1 MNVTQQGIEDHQTVL
16 HIEVEP
22 ERVQRAMQQAARKLS
37 QRYRIPGFRPGKA
50 PYNIV
55 LQMLGQDQVFDAAMD
70 DLGGQIYK
78 EAVEQA
84 GLDPFAPGRIE
95 MVQRDPLTIKALVPL
110 KPEVDPGDYQ
120 NVRVT
125 VDDPEVTEDDVEDI
139 LENLQAEQA
148 TWTPVERPAQLEDRV
163 TMHANG
169 TVDGE
174 PIIHVHDEEVWL
186 VEDNFKQFP
195 PGFLD
200 EIVGMSSG
208 DRREFDLTYP
218 EDAETEAL
226 RGKTAHFE
234 VEIRDVKERELPEMD
249 DEFAAGLGLGG
260 VSTLDELRE
269 RIRINEGVRRARTA
283 RDELEDKVL
292 TAVAEQAVIKYPPIM
307 VAAELEDEM
316 ERQAES
322 MQRMGFTLE
331 NYLRFTNMTPDQFR
345 AQLAPTVERRIQRS
359 LLMDAIAKRENTEAP
374 EGTPEEQAPNARLR
388 TALNWLVETVSGKPA
403 DWPNITALT
412 GLSEDDL
419 EAMAN
424 EADEDEMEEWE
435 DEDGLEGE
443 EGMEDEDAWEG
454 EDEAADDEET
464 GDEDAPSAASSATE
478 FKEA

>member
-1 MNVTQQGIEDHQTVL
+1 MNVTQQGIEDHQTIL
-16 HIEVEP
+16 QIEVEP

-55 LQMLGQDQVFDAAMD
+55 LQMLGKDQVFDAALD
-70 DLGGQIYK
+70 DLGGQVYK

-84 GLDPFAPGRIE
+84 ALDPFAPGRIE
-95 MVQRDPLTIKALVPL
+95 VVTREPLTIKALVPL
-110 KPEVDPGDYQ
+110 KPDVDPGDYK
-120 NVRVT
+120 NVRV
-125 VDDPEVTEDDVEDI
+125 VIDDPEVTEDDVEEI
-139 LENLQAEQA
+139 VENLQAEQA

-174 PIIHVHDEEVWL
+174 QMFHVHDEEVWL
-186 VEDNFKQFP
+186 VEDNFKEFP
-195 PGFLD
+195 AGFLD
-200 EIVGMSSG
+200 EVVGMSSG
-208 DRREFDLTYP
+208 DSREFDLTYP
-218 EDAETEAL
+218 EDAEHEAL

-234 VEIRDVKERELPEMD
+234 VEIRDVKERELSELD

-269 RIRINEGVRRARTA
+269 RIRINEGVRRARDA
-283 RDELEDKVL
+283 RDQLEDKVL

-316 ERQAES
+316 ERQAET

-359 LLMDAIAKRENTEAP
+359 LLMDAIAKREEVEAP
-374 EGTPEEQAPNARLR
+374 EGTPEEQAANARLR

-412 GLSEDDL
+412 GLSED
-419 EAMAN
+419 EIQAMAD
-424 EADEDEMEEWE
+424 EGEMEDEEEWE
-435 DEDGLEGE
+435 DTEEWEGEEEGE
-443 EGMEDEDAWEG
+443 EGEEG
-454 EDEAADDEET
+454 EDGDDAPT
-464 GDEDAPSAASSATE
+464 APSATTE

>member
-16 HIEVEP
+16 QIEVEP

-50 PYNIV
+50 PYNII

-70 DLGGQIYK
+70 DLGGQVYQ
-78 EAVEQA
+78 EAVQQA

-95 MVQRDPLTIKALVPL
+95 LVQREPLTIKALVPL
-110 KPEVDPGDYQ
+110 KPDVDPGDYRA
-120 NVRVT
+120 VRVE

-139 LENLQAEQA
+139 LENLQGEQA

-174 PIIHVHDEEVWL
+174 PILHVHDEEVWL

-200 EIVGMSSG
+200 EVVGMNSG

-218 EDAETEAL
+218 EDTEQEPL

-234 VEIRDVKERELPEMD
+234 VEIRDVKERELPELD

-260 VSTLDELRE
+260 VTTLDELRE
-269 RIRINEGVRRARTA
+269 RIRINEGVRRAREA
-283 RDELEDKVL
+283 RDQLEDKVL

-316 ERQAES
+316 ERQAQS

-331 NYLRFTNMTPDQFR
+331 NYLRFTNMSPDQFR

-359 LLMDAIAKRENTEAP
+359 LLMDAIATREGTEAP
-374 EGTPEEQAPNARLR
+374 EGTPDEQAANARLR

-403 DWPNITALT
+403 DWPNITSLT
-412 GLSEDDL
+412 GLSEDEL
-419 EAMAN
+419 EAMAD
-424 EADEDEMEEWE
+424 EADEEDWE
-435 DEDGLEGE
+435 DEDEAGLEDE
-443 EGMEDEDAWEG
+443 AEWEDADEEG
-454 EDEAADDEET
+454 EDS
-464 GDEDAPSAASSATE
+464 EDAGLAGNTGTDVAESGSATTE